1 MKISREFRRLTFS
14 RKLEAKQLQVIL
26 RNTMEEVESNIASGV
41 GLARLESVLITPKET
56 TVCISGNRA
65 GLDAI
70 GKAVRGQIAGTK
82 VAKARQAD
90 AKRPPRRIG

>member
-1 MKISREFRRLTFS
+1 MKMTREFRRLTFS
-14 RKLEAKQLQVIL
+14 RQLEAKQLQAIL
-26 RNTMEEVESNIASGV
+26 RKTMREVESNIAADV

-56 TVCISGNRA
+56 TVYISGNRA

-70 GKAVRGQIAGTK
+70 GKAVRGLSAGTK

-90 AKRPPRRIG
+90 AKRPPRQLG